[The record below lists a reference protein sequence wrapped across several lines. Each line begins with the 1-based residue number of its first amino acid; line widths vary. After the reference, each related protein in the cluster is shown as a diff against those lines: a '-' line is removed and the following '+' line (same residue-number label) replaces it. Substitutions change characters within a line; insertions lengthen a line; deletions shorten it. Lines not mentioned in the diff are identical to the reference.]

1 MKLIIQIP
9 CFNEAQTL
17 PQTLSALPR
26 SLPGI
31 AEIEYLIVD
40 DGSRDGTAEVAAN
53 LGVHHVVRCP
63 QHVGLAAA
71 FVIGIEECVRRGA
84 DVIVN
89 TDADNQYQ
97 ANDIRVLLEPILA
110 GRASMVIGDRG
121 VGSLP
126 AFSPVKRRLQVLGS
140 WVVARLSGYRTPDAT
155 SGFRAITRDVA
166 MRTLVLGRYSYTLET
181 LIQAGARRI
190 AVEYV
195 PVGTNPQTRPSR
207 LMRSLTQ
214 YIRKSTLT
222 LLRTY
227 TMYWPLRV
235 FSTVGL
241 TLIVLGM
248 LPGIRFLYLLM
259 IGQTVGHVQSLILT
273 AILIVVGAQVL
284 LIGILADLVGFNRTI
299 LEETLYRVRKLD
311 LMIPEALERRE
322 EAGRLSETRARGPR
336 HSEGTESAVDAVP
349 VNGTAA
355 GSTFFHED

>member
-9 CFNEAQTL
+9 CYNEAQTL
-17 PQTLSALPR
+17 PQTISALPV

-31 AEIEYLIVD
+31 DEIEYLIVD
-40 DGSRDGTAEVAAN
+40 DGSRDGTPEVATK

-97 ANDIRVLLEPILA
+97 ANDIRRLLEPILA

-121 VGSLP
+121 VGTLP

-140 WVVARLSGYRTPDAT
+140 WVVTRLSGYRTPDAT

-214 YIRKSTLT
+214 YIRKSSLT

-227 TMYWPLRV
+227 TMYWPLRA

-241 TLIVLGM
+241 TLIVLGL

-259 IGQTVGHVQSLILT
+259 IGQTVGHIQSLILT

-284 LIGILADLVGFNRTI
+284 LIGILADLVGTNRTI
-299 LEETLYRVRKLD
+299 LEETLYRVRKIDMML
-311 LMIPEALERRE
+311 PGALERGE
-322 EAGRLSETRARGPR
+322 ESGRLTAARQPGPR
-336 HSEGTESAVDAVP
+336 LAEGGESEGDAL
-349 VNGTAA
+349 VNGTTTR
-355 GSTFFHED
+355 STCCHED